1 MPAEAPEGVRKYGG
15 LAQLGQGVVMWTR
28 LRKISHSDCSGGL
41 CQQEEL
47 GGDGG
52 EKGDIVGFFTFT
64 EK

>member
-1 MPAEAPEGVRKYGG
+1 
-15 LAQLGQGVVMWTR
+15 MWIR